1 MTANALPAD
10 RALAPAPAARR
21 RAFSGALLLPA
32 ATALS
37 GILTYGFLVLAAR
50 TLGPAAYGRI
60 GVLWGTMFIVAI
72 VVFRPLEQMIARA
85 MSDRLARGLE
95 VRSVVRTAVVL
106 ALGAF
111 AVVAVATA
119 VTWPV
124 LERRLFRGDALLT
137 GLLVVGVA
145 LYGGEY
151 LVRGVLGGTRWFGG
165 YGIGLLADAGT
176 RLLIALP
183 LVVVAS
189 GNLAACAVVG
199 AGLGGALVPLL
210 VGRRNL
216 SVARRGGEGA
226 PFRVAAAA
234 SFAAPAAVVAAA
246 DQLLV
251 NGGPLLVVLSGASS
265 TTVGVV
271 FAATMLVRAPV
282 FVFQGLAAALLPNFT
297 HLHVTEDAR
306 RLRRALVGVS
316 LGLGAIGVVV
326 TVCGAAFGE
335 TAMRVFYGGDFVA
348 PARSLTLLCA
358 SVGLYLVAGTISQA
372 LLATDRA
379 AAAAVAWLLGAA
391 VFVGGYA
398 ALPGEPL
405 FRVALGL
412 VLGTAAVVGAL
423 GALAFRSGQLSAPA
437 GAAAVA
443 GPS

>member
-1 MTANALPAD
+1 VTVNAVAAD
-10 RALAPAPAARR
+10 RALAAPAGRR
-21 RAFSGALLLPA
+21 RALSGALLLPA

-37 GILTYGFLVLAAR
+37 GVLTYGFLVLAAR

-60 GVLWGTMFIVAI
+60 GVLWGAMFIVAI

-85 MSDRLARGLE
+85 MSDRLARGVE

-106 ALGAF
+106 AGSALVAIGIVAA
-111 AVVAVATA
+111 AV
-119 VTWPV
+119 WPL
-124 LERRLFRGDALLT
+124 LERRLFRGDGLLT
-137 GLLVVGVA
+137 ALFVVGVA

-151 LVRGVLGGTRWFGG
+151 LVRGVLGGTRWFAG

-183 LVVVAS
+183 LVFVAS
-189 GNLAACAVVG
+189 GTLAACAVVG
-199 AGLGGALVPLL
+199 AGLGGALVPLV

-216 SVARRGGEGA
+216 AAAGRRGDGA
-226 PFRVAAAA
+226 PFRVSAAA

-265 TTVGVV
+265 ATVGVV

-306 RLRRALVGVS
+306 RLRRALAAVS
-316 LGLGAIGVVV
+316 LGLAGIGVVV
-326 TVCGAAFGE
+326 TLAGAAFGE
-335 TAMRVFYGGDFVA
+335 TAMRVLYGGDFFA
-348 PARSLTLLCA
+348 SAGSLTLLCA
-358 SVGLYLVAGTISQA
+358 SVGLYLVAGTLSQA

-379 AAAAVAWLLGAA
+379 AAAACAWVLGAV

-398 ALPGEPL
+398 VVPGGPL
-405 FRVALGL
+405 FRVALAL
-412 VLGTAAVVGAL
+412 VVGTAAVAAAL
-423 GALAFRSGQLSAPA
+423 GALSLRPGRASGA
-437 GAAAVA
+437 GKR
-443 GPS
+443 PR